1 MTVLLSFRSLLVCL
15 LLPALLL
22 VVQVLLSRLESRW
35 PGLLLPAVSLL
46 SSLVFCLNV
55 ADLGQGMAALL
66 SALLTVFLLANVP
79 TLLLLAL
86 YLICRRSRRR
96 KRQMEHMNIQAL

>member
-22 VVQVLLSRLESRW
+22 VVQVLLSRRESRW

-46 SSLVFCLNV
+46 SSLVCCLNV

-96 KRQMEHMNIQAL
+96 KRQMEHMNIQDL